1 MIEKAEQYTTE
12 EKPIVEREPNR
23 DFEKF
28 KRERIF
34 KKKLVSYTIEK
45 VQKPS
50 ELLSLKVK
58 TEQSN

>member
-28 KRERIF
+28 KRERVF